1 MSTNI
6 SKKKRDDLLD
16 KIKQIRAFIAAAPQ
30 DENTGNLLSYLSE
43 LEKDVNGK
51 KYGLVFEEHREEIDE
66 VLDTHTPVLTE
77 DADLFIDHGVQMNF
91 LIEGDNL
98 ASLQLLEKTHK
109 GKIDLIYIDPPY
121 NTGAKD
127 FVYDDAFVDTTDG
140 FNHSKWL
147 SFMKQRLSLSKK
159 LLAAHGTIFISIDD
173 NEFSQLKLLCD
184 EVFGANNYVGTILWK
199 KKTNGNNMGWLPPVH
214 DYILCYSKE
223 IGKIYDFGFE
233 VSEEDILKN
242 YSNPDNDPRGP
253 WTTTDLSANHKGP
266 YFPVTNPKTGDVY
279 YPPAGRYWVFN
290 EQEIQ
295 RRIADGR
302 IIFGKSGMARPV
314 QRVFAK
320 DRKFSKRKVE
330 SWWDNHGMNA
340 DATQEL
346 KDIFGVAKVFT
357 HPKPTQLIKD
367 IVKMSCSKTATI
379 LDFFAGSGTTGHAVM
394 NLNAEDGGTRR
405 FIHASQT
412 KLLSDVMTAGFEEND
427 SCFINWEKLTKKGNN
442 ALKDSERTNF
452 LEHIEHALNDGLRFI
467 IIVDES
473 HQNNTIKADEIIQ
486 YFRTEKII
494 RCSATPKGIAKAE
507 VIEIPEEEVIAAGLI
522 KKMLVINQDFPQ
534 TVETEDQTAYLLE
547 RALQKQRELRAAY
560 LQMDVDVNPLI
571 IVQIPNKSETLLDG
585 VERWFEAQGLT
596 YENSQLAV
604 WLSDRHENLEGID
617 APAAPSTAVIIK
629 QAVATGW
636 DCPRAQILVKL
647 RDNMDETF
655 EIQTIGRIR
664 RMPEAKHYGSDL
676 LDSCYLYT
684 FDEKFTAGVKMALDK
699 GALNACTL
707 FLKSEY
713 KDITL
718 TGEQRSMI
726 SMPRNPQ
733 KALRA
738 IWLYAEE
745 NLGVGADKEENRT
758 RLQAAGYI
766 LRDDVVR
773 HTVSGETATLD
784 FSSSDMN
791 TISVTE
797 KLNTHKHGRDY
808 HQKIGKIGLEIGMEY
823 SFMNTIIRKLF
834 DKNFNY
840 AHKILA
846 LEPRE
851 VYAFVLNN
859 ADRLRHLVRE
869 AMAAEMAQM
878 QLDVQ
883 TKSLFEFHIPQ
894 SCLFTYNGEAK
905 TQIIYKKNVYQNYLS
920 SAAPRSTP
928 EVKFEK
934 FCEHSGNVEWWYKN
948 GDKGSEYFSIVY
960 GDNSEKQKLFYPDYI
975 VGISGEIWII
985 ETKGGFDRS
994 GNSQDIDIYTPKKF
1008 EVLKAYLDTHG
1019 LKGGIVRNDAT
1030 TDELCICM
1038 EHYSDDIG
1046 SDDWVLL
1053 ENILG

>member
-1 MSTNI
+1 M
-6 SKKKRDDLLD
+6 KD
-16 KIKQIRAFIAAAPQ
+16 KIEVVAFDADDTLWENELYFQEFEHKFCRLLEAYLPAPAVSQ
-30 DENTGNLLSYLSE
+30 ELFDTEMKNLHMY
-43 LEKDVNGK
+43 G
-51 KYGLVFEEHREEIDE
+51 YGLKSMMLSMVETACRI
-66 VLDTHTPVLTE
+66 T
-77 DADLFIDHGVQMNF
+77 G
-91 LIEGDNL
+91 G
-98 ASLQLLEKTHK
+98 K
-109 GKIDLIYIDPPY
+109 GSMQCVEAI
-121 NTGAKD
+121 
-127 FVYDDAFVDTTDG
+127 
-140 FNHSKWL
+140 
-147 SFMKQRLSLSKK
+147 
-159 LLAAHGTIFISIDD
+159 
-173 NEFSQLKLLCD
+173 
-184 EVFGANNYVGTILWK
+184 
-199 KKTNGNNMGWLPPVH
+199 
-214 DYILCYSKE
+214 
-223 IGKIYDFGFE
+223 IGLG
-233 VSEEDILKN
+233 
-242 YSNPDNDPRGP
+242 
-253 WTTTDLSANHKGP
+253 
-266 YFPVTNPKTGDVY
+266 
-279 YPPAGRYWVFN
+279 
-290 EQEIQ
+290 
-295 RRIADGR
+295 
-302 IIFGKSGMARPV
+302 
-314 QRVFAK
+314 
-320 DRKFSKRKVE
+320 
-330 SWWDNHGMNA
+330 
-340 DATQEL
+340 QEL
-346 KDIFGVAKVFT
+346 
-357 HPKPTQLIKD
+357 
-367 IVKMSCSKTATI
+367 
-379 LDFFAGSGTTGHAVM
+379 
-394 NLNAEDGGTRR
+394 
-405 FIHASQT
+405 
-412 KLLSDVMTAGFEEND
+412 
-427 SCFINWEKLTKKGNN
+427 
-442 ALKDSERTNF
+442 
-452 LEHIEHALNDGLRFI
+452 
-467 IIVDES
+467 
-473 HQNNTIKADEIIQ
+473 
-486 YFRTEKII
+486 
-494 RCSATPKGIAKAE
+494 
-507 VIEIPEEEVIAAGLI
+507 
-522 KKMLVINQDFPQ
+522 
-534 TVETEDQTAYLLE
+534 
-547 RALQKQRELRAAY
+547 LQKP
-560 LQMDVDVNPLI
+560 V
-571 IVQIPNKSETLLDG
+571 TLLDG